1 MTGCVLVEHQLKSA
15 LFMIAAHKDRAP
27 IWPVSLKWGDVLACA
42 HAARAIDDLARNVL
56 YLFHESYTFNHKGMI
71 S

>member
-1 MTGCVLVEHQLKSA
+1 
-15 LFMIAAHKDRAP
+15 MIAAHKDRAP